1 MTLPISLR
9 RLALACALVYA
20 TSAHAGST
28 LIEHVRVFDGSA
40 MHADRTVFIDHGKIV
55 DANFHGAAP
64 AGAQR
69 VDGTG
74 RTLLPGLIDAHVH
87 AFRFFELAP
96 LFGVSTEIDMFTSV
110 AVMQDVSRKMRE
122 GRNQGQADLFSA
134 GTLVT
139 VPGGHGTE
147 YGMDIP
153 TLTKPE
159 DAQAFVDARLAEGS
173 AFIKIVMERGWPG
186 HPMPTLDLA
195 TVKATIAAAH
205 KRHKL
210 AVVHIG
216 NIDDARAAL
225 EAGADGLVHLFVG
238 KPVDAAAMASFV
250 ALAKA
255 RHAFIIPTFSVLE
268 SMAGVPAADVLG
280 NPQLAGL
287 LNKEQIA
294 ILKASYSPVPRPDL
308 LQAPRALVAALHQAG
323 VPILA
328 GTDAGNTGT
337 MYGASLHHEL
347 QALVQAGLT
356 PTAALAAATSVS
368 ARTFGLSD
376 RGRIANGLKAD
387 LLLVDG
393 DPGTDISASTHIVEV
408 WKDGEPVGAARAS
421 QQAAVAAELAR
432 QPSLT
437 LALPPDGRISQF
449 SKDKLAS
456 PIGMGWIASSD
467 SFMGGKSSVTLDWQD
482 GEAPGGTL
490 DVHAKVVP
498 GFAFPWAGLAFVPG
512 KAPMQ
517 PADLSAAKVL
527 KFRVRGD
534 GQRYS
539 VAMMA
544 QGLSIPVSQSF
555 AAGAQWQEVTL
566 PMASFKGIDLAQV
579 TMISFNAGPAV
590 GEYRF
595 QIADIRLLGDQP

>member
-1 MTLPISLR
+1 MTFTISLR
-9 RLALACALVYA
+9 RLALACTLAYA
-20 TSAHAGST
+20 ATAQATST

-40 MHADRTVFIDHGKIV
+40 MHAERTVLIEHGKIV
-55 DANFHGAAP
+55 DADFHGVAP
-64 AGAQR
+64 AGAQH
-69 VDGTG
+69 VNGAG

-87 AFRFFELAP
+87 AFRFFELP
-96 LFGVSTEIDMFTSV
+96 LLFGVSTEIDMFTSV
-110 AVMQDVSRKMRE
+110 AVMQEFSRKMRE

-139 VPGGHGTE
+139 VAGGHGTE

-153 TLTKPE
+153 TLSKPD

-173 AFIKIVMERGWPG
+173 AFIKIVMEKGWPG

-195 TVKATIAAAH
+195 TVSATIAAAH
-205 KRHKL
+205 KRGKL

-216 NIDDARAAL
+216 NIEDARAAL

-238 KPVDAAAMASFV
+238 KRIEPAAMASFV
-250 ALAKA
+250 ALAKDK
-255 RHAFIIPTFSVLE
+255 HAFIIPTFSVLE
-268 SMAGVPAADVLG
+268 SMAGVGATDLLDK
-280 NPQLAGL
+280 PQFASL
-287 LNKEQIA
+287 LNKEQLA
-294 ILKASYSPVPRPDL
+294 IVKATYGQAPNPDL
-308 LQAPRALVAALHQAG
+308 LLAPRALVAALHQAG

-356 PTAALAAATSVS
+356 PTAALASATSVS
-368 ARTFGLSD
+368 ARAFGLSD
-376 RGRIANGLKAD
+376 RGRIANGYKAD
-387 LLLVDG
+387 LLLVEG
-393 DPGTDISASTHIVEV
+393 DPGTDISASAHIVEV
-408 WKDGEPVGAARAS
+408 WKDGEPVASARAK
-421 QQAAVAAELAR
+421 QQAMVAAELAR
-432 QPSLT
+432 QPARALS
-437 LALPPDGRISQF
+437 LPPDGRISLF

-456 PIGMGWIASSD
+456 PIGMGWTASSD
-467 SFMGGKSSVTLDWQD
+467 TFMGGKSSVTLDWLD
-482 GEAPGGTL
+482 GGAL
-490 DVHAKVVP
+490 DVHARVAP

-512 KAPMQ
+512 NAPMQ

-527 KFRVRGD
+527 KFRVKGD

-539 VAMMA
+539 VAMMS
-544 QGLSIPVSQSF
+544 QGVTIPVSQNF
-555 AAGAQWQEVTL
+555 TAAAQWQEVAL
-566 PMASFKGIDLAQV
+566 PLDSFKGIDPALL

-595 QIADIRLLGDQP
+595 QIADIRLLGDQQ